1 MTAQRS
7 PVLLQGTSNDPG
19 TFADIKDAARDHAS
33 RSSLSPDFPE
43 YRNHF
48 LAELIAVRRRIKT
61 QQLPID
67 TDAKHRSGFLPSDS

>member
-48 LAELIAVRRRIKT
+48 LAELIAVWRRVET
-61 QQLPID
+61 QQMPVNAD
-67 TDAKHRSGFLPSDS
+67 TDHRSGFLPSDS